1 MFKNIVWATD
11 GSDAAEN
18 ALPVAQSLADESGGK
33 LTVLHVE
40 ETFVGPRAA
49 GMPVYIDE
57 GELKEKLEARA
68 KELGLEFKTIGGAP
82 GLKPAHAIADEATES
97 GADLIVVG
105 TRGHT
110 ALGGLLVGSVTHRLL
125 HITPCPVLVVPPAA

>member
-1 MFKNIVWATD
+1 MFKKIIWATD

-18 ALPVAQSLADESGGK
+18 ALPVAQSLVDESGGA

-49 GMPVYIDE
+49 GMPVYVDE
-57 GELKEKLEARA
+57 GEVRERVEAKAASLGTEA
-68 KELGLEFKTIGGAP
+68 KVISGAP
-82 GLKPAHAIADEATES
+82 GLKPAHAIADAAREA

-125 HITPCPVLVVPPAA
+125 HITPCPVLVVPPA